1 MIPIDHTPVTLPTA
15 WALPALV
22 AALLVP
28 GLSAA
33 QVAGESRRV
42 DTLVT
47 ESTLTA
53 TGWSVKRTLMGQ
65 SIYNEAGQK
74 VGEVE
79 DLIISPERNL
89 SFVIIEA
96 GGFLGMGRHDVAIPM
111 ASIQQRANRLVMVGA
126 TRDAINAMPV
136 FSYATDDSRRDAF
149 VAAADRD
156 IASGRVR
163 ASSLQAQLSVAPPEQ
178 QDAVSKRLLTL
189 QGDLRAAESR
199 LDELKR
205 ADAGQW
211 QALEAGVSAAL
222 SRLRATTAATAG

>member
-1 MIPIDHTPVTLPTA
+1 MNPSGHTPAPLRCA
-15 WALPALV
+15 WALPTLV
-22 AALLVP
+22 AALLSP

-47 ESTLTA
+47 ESTRIA

-65 SIYNEAGQK
+65 SIYNDAGQK

-111 ASIQQRANRLVMVGA
+111 ASIQNRGGRLVMVGA
-126 TRDAINAMPV
+126 TREAINAMPV
-136 FSYATDDSRRDAF
+136 FSYATDDGRRDAF

-163 ASSLQAQLSVAPPEQ
+163 ASSLQAQVSVAGAEQ
-178 QDAVSKRLLTL
+178 RDAIMRRLSLL
-189 QGDLRAAESR
+189 QGDLSAAEAR

-205 ADAGQW
+205 ADAGHW
-211 QALEAGVSAAL
+211 QTFEASVTAAL
-222 SRLRATTAATAG
+222 TRLRGTIAATAG